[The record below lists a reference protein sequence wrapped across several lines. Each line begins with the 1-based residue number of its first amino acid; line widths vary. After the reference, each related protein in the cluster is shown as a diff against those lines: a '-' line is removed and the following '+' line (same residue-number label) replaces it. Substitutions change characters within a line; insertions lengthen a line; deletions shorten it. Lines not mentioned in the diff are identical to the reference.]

1 MIFRRSLIL
10 IAIIIV
16 LAAAGAGLAQI
27 SAKSGGTPAV
37 EKSALVTRSFN
48 LSGQSR
54 ETVDIEVS
62 SPGKLEVKAQWTGSA
77 AKLALILNGPDRTQF
92 YARQDGQSPLTL
104 SFQFNQSHLAKGKDW
119 KVSVA
124 LFGEG
129 TARGKIEI
137 HLPRAAEPAA
147 PGQAA
152 APGLSKAAPKAQREI
167 SVAQPGIE
175 VKAPTSDTRI
185 VAGGNCRVQWAST
198 GSIDKV
204 SIWMEYIDRNGQVT
218 VNQIPGIGNTQ
229 VANTGS
235 RTIRI
240 PESWSSEHGERWRIK
255 IAGGGA
261 EGRSEMLTITRAA
274 AQQDPKTGAAPQQQ
288 TQTSA
293 GGAAAAAGP
302 AGLTLLSPNGGE
314 ELISGHTYKVLW
326 QSTGDPG
333 PLTLYLLPPT
343 TGMGSA
349 PQGAQQKPQG
359 IVVARDFPNTG
370 ELDWTATRTGGPPSK
385 WKLALA
391 GPNARDES
399 DGWITLAPYIE
410 LFIGEI
416 SVRNPEKKQNWA
428 LRTLKAIATVGLSE
442 VKESID
448 LVKDDKDEGPRLR
461 RGTDIVVG
469 FAVMQLGTRTIN
481 ERVHTRITILELPSR
496 APVEVMAC
504 ESRLSGRDPHYICQ
518 QTFKTSGPLFKAG
531 KYLIEIAVDPN
542 KAIPEEP
549 AFRDNNVKTIEFQ
562 LVEGDPSSSALDMIR

>member
-1 MIFRRSLIL
+1 MIIRRSFVLIG
-10 IAIIIV
+10 IIVV

-27 SAKSGGTPAV
+27 STQSGGTPSV
-37 EKSALVTRSFN
+37 EKSAFVSRSFN
-48 LSGQSR
+48 LSGQGG
-54 ETVDIEVS
+54 ETVEIEVS

-104 SFQFNQSHLAKGKDW
+104 SFDFNQSHLAKGKDW

-129 TARGKIEI
+129 TARGKVEI
-137 HLPRAAEPAA
+137 HLPRAAQPAA
-147 PGQAA
+147 PGKAA
-152 APGLSKAAPKAQREI
+152 APGLSKAAPTAQRDI

-175 VKAPTSDTRI
+175 VKAPTSSTRI

-204 SIWMEYIDRNGQVT
+204 NIWMEYIDRNGQVT
-218 VNQIPGIGNTQ
+218 VNQIPEIGNTQ

-302 AGLTLLSPNGGE
+302 ASLKILSPNGGE
-314 ELISGHTYKVLW
+314 ELISGHAYTIRW
-326 QSTGDPG
+326 ESTGNPG
-333 PLTLYLLPPT
+333 PLTLSIVPYT
-343 TGMGSA
+343 SGWGSA
-349 PQGAQQKPQG
+349 AQGSQQKQG
-359 IVVARDFPNTG
+359 LVVARDVPNTG
-370 ELDWTATRTGGPPSK
+370 TYSWAATRTGGPPSK
-385 WKLALA
+385 WKLELA
-391 GPNARDES
+391 GPSARDES
-399 DGWITLAPYIE
+399 DGPITIAPYIE

-416 SVRNPEKKQNWA
+416 SVRNPEKKQNWV

-448 LVKDDKDEGPRLR
+448 LVKDDKDEGSRLR

-469 FAVMQLGTRTIN
+469 FAVMQFGTRTIN
-481 ERVHTRITILELPSR
+481 ERVHTRITVLELPSR
-496 APVEVMAC
+496 APVEVLAC
-504 ESRLSGRDPHYICQ
+504 ESRLTGRDPHYICR

-562 LVEGDPSSSALDMIR
+562 LVEGDPGSSALDMIR

>member
-1 MIFRRSLIL
+1 MDSRRSLI
-10 IAIIIV
+10 IIGIIV
-16 LAAAGAGLAQI
+16 IFAAAGAGLAQI
-27 SAKSGGTPAV
+27 STKSGGTPSV
-37 EKSALVTRSFN
+37 EKSALVSRSFN
-48 LSGQSR
+48 LSGQGR
-54 ETVDIEVS
+54 ETVEIEVT
-62 SPGKLEVKAQWTGSA
+62 SPGKLEVKAEWTGSA
-77 AKLALILNGPDRTQF
+77 AKLALILNGPDRVQF
-92 YARQDGQSPLTL
+92 YARQDGQSPLALT
-104 SFQFNQSHLAKGKDW
+104 FHFDQSHLAKGKDW

-129 TARGKIEI
+129 TARGKMEI
-137 HLPRAAEPAA
+137 RLPGAAEPAA
-147 PGQAA
+147 PPKAS
-152 APGLSKAAPKAQREI
+152 APGLSKAAPTAQRDI

-175 VKAPTSDTRI
+175 VKAPTSSTRI

-204 SIWMEYIDRNGQVT
+204 NIWMEYIDRNGQVT
-218 VNQIPGIGNTQ
+218 VNQIPEIGNTQ

-255 IAGGGA
+255 IAAGGA

-302 AGLTLLSPNGGE
+302 ASLKILSPNGGE
-314 ELISGHTYKVLW
+314 ELISGHAYKVLW
-326 QSTGDPG
+326 QSTGNPG
-333 PLTLYLLPPT
+333 PLTLSIIHHRPGWY
-343 TGMGSA
+343 SA
-349 PQGAQQKPQG
+349 SQSSRPET
-359 IVVARDFPNTG
+359 IIVARNVPNTG
-370 ELDWTATRTGGPPSK
+370 EYNWTATRTGGPPAQF
-385 WKLALA
+385 KLVIE

-399 DGWITLAPYIE
+399 DGPITIAPYIE

-448 LVKDDKDEGPRLR
+448 LVKDDKDEGSRLR

-469 FAVMQLGTRTIN
+469 FAVMQFGTRTIN
-481 ERVHTRITILELPSR
+481 ERVHTRITVLEMPSR
-496 APVEVMAC
+496 RPVEVLAC
-504 ESRLSGRDPHYICQ
+504 ESRLTGRDPHYICQ

-549 AFRDNNVKTIEFQ
+549 LFRDNNVKTIEFE
-562 LVEGDPSSSALDMIR
+562 LVEGDPGAMGMIR